1 MTKRRDFIM
10 KSAMGTAGI
19 AIGGMSFSSKSYASI
34 IGANDRINIGFLGC
48 GDRSSNHQSMVKT
61 SAKDKNLA
69 VVAVCDIWKLNKEK
83 AAANCKKLFGTDV
96 KQFKYSEEM
105 LKMPELDAVMIATGD
120 FQHAK
125 LLAEVVK
132 AGKDCYCEKP
142 MAIDIEDAKLA
153 RSVVLGSKQV
163 VQCGSQWVSDPI
175 QLKVRDIVRS
185 GKLGQITKIEQ
196 VWNCLLYTS
205 PSPRDG
211 LLSRMP

>member
-1 MTKRRDFIM
+1 MTKKSVTRRDFIG
-10 KSAMGTAGI
+10 KTAAGLAGI
-19 AIGGMSFSSKSYASI
+19 AVSSGISSMNAASYRRI

-48 GDRSSNHQSMVKT
+48 GGRSREHQNMVKT
-61 SAKDKNLA
+61 SEKDKNLG

-105 LKMPELDAVMIATGD
+105 LKMPELDAVMIGTGD

-125 LLAEVVK
+125 LLAEVV
-132 AGKDCYCEKP
+132 
-142 MAIDIEDAKLA
+142 MQAKIVIAKNPWPLMWKMLNWQEVPFLHPP
-153 RSVVLGSKQV
+153 RLYSL
-163 VQCGSQWVSDPI
+163 GSQWISDPI

-196 VWNCLLYTS
+196 VWNDNN
-205 PSPRDG
+205 PRWHVSG
-211 LLSRMP
+211 